1 MAAADLLSICPSVL
15 PRRNFEEEFMKTG
28 RKVFTLLAVILLIVI
43 AAGVILG
50 LSGDSM
56 ETFSADLYF
65 INEAKTSIYSE
76 KRDVEYEHKRDLPE
90 LVMNELAKGPAS
102 SGVDVIP
109 EKASWYIS
117 KTSSRIM
124 VDFSKD
130 FLTTDSKQDMLA
142 TYAVV
147 KSLCSVDGIGAVK
160 VTVEGEE
167 LTGPDNTPIGYLTRN
182 DIDIEEEEN
191 LSVEKNLKLY
201 FYSDVGILSEE
212 WRTVKI
218 TDTAPIAEYLIAE
231 LIKGPQKEGLSRVIS
246 PETKLISVEVT
257 EGVAYVNMTA
267 SFAEKNKGDSKKE
280 WTAVYSVVN
289 TLLDLPE
296 INGVQ
301 FLIEGKK
308 EKGMETIDLSILF
321 ARE

>member
-1 MAAADLLSICPSVL
+1 
-15 PRRNFEEEFMKTG
+15 MKTG
-28 RKVFTLLAVILLIVI
+28 RKVFTLLVIILLIVI
-43 AAGVILG
+43 VAGVMFSLYG
-50 LSGDSM
+50 GSV

-76 KRDVEYEHKRDLPE
+76 KRDIGYEHKRDLPE
-90 LVMNELAKGPAS
+90 LVMAELAKGS
-102 SGVDVIP
+102 STNGIDVIA
-109 EKASWYIS
+109 EKASWYIT
-117 KTSSRIM
+117 KKASRIM
-124 VDFSKD
+124 VDFSRE
-130 FLTTDSKQDMLA
+130 FLTNDSKHDILA

-160 VTVEGEE
+160 VTIEGEE
-167 LTGPDNTPIGYLTRN
+167 LTGPDNTPIGYLSKN
-182 DIDIEEEEN
+182 DIDIEEEDD
-191 LSVEKNLKLY
+191 LSLEKNLKLY
-201 FYSDVGILSEE
+201 FYSDIGTLCEE

-231 LIKGPQKEGLSRVIS
+231 LIKGPQKEGLSRAVS

-280 WTAVYSVVN
+280 WAAVYSVVN

-308 EKGMETIDLSILF
+308 EKAMETIDLTTLF
-321 ARE
+321 SR